1 MSEPRWNPL
10 REHLAEFTRCETGMS
25 RSASRTFVSDFFR
38 IIADYVR
45 NHEFTEIRGFGA
57 FRWVVCK
64 PRKCRKGLFGKG
76 TIPSYRKITFHS
88 KSLKERK

>member
-1 MSEPRWNPL
+1 MSDVRWSPL

-25 RSASRTFVSDFFR
+25 RSASRSFVSDFFR
-38 IIADYVR
+38 IVAEYIR
-45 NHEFTEIRGFGA
+45 GHEVTEIRRLGS

-64 PRKCRKGLFGKG
+64 PRKCRGGLFGRG

-88 KSLKERK
+88 KSLKGRK